1 MTDPDATG
9 AGEPLVADIMVT
21 DVVTARPDMSV
32 KELAELL
39 RERGVGGAPVV
50 DDDGSVVGMV
60 TDGDLMAL
68 DADLHFPHYI
78 QFLDSVIYLE
88 RASKFEERLKKA
100 VAATVR
106 DIMTDEVLT
115 VGPEDP
121 VRKAATLMSDHRI
134 DRVPV
139 EKDGKLVG
147 IVGRHD
153 VLKVLGL

>member
-1 MTDPDATG
+1 MTESDQTAES
-9 AGEPLVADIMVT
+9 EPLVADIMVT

-39 RERGVGGAPVV
+39 REKAVGGAPVV
-50 DDDGSVVGMV
+50 DDDGDLIGMV
-60 TDGDLMAL
+60 TEGDLMAL
-68 DADLHFPHYI
+68 DADLEFPHYI

-106 DIMTDEVLT
+106 DIMTNEVLT
-115 VGPEDP
+115 VRPDDP
-121 VRKAATLMSDHRI
+121 VREAATLMSEHRI
-134 DRVPV
+134 DRIPV
-139 EKDGKLVG
+139 EEDGKLVG
-147 IVGRHD
+147 IVGRHE

>member
-1 MTDPDATG
+1 MTDSDVTG
-9 AGEPLVADIMVT
+9 GGEPLVADIMVT

-115 VGPEDP
+115 VAPDDP
-121 VRKAATLMSDHRI
+121 VRKAATLMSEHKI

>member
-1 MTDPDATG
+1 MTEPDETAG
-9 AGEPLVADIMVT
+9 GEPLVADIMVT

-39 RERGVGGAPVV
+39 RERGVGGVPVV
-50 DDDGSVVGMV
+50 DDDDAIIGMV

-68 DADLHFPHYI
+68 DADLEFPHYI

-106 DIMTDEVLT
+106 DIMTDEVHT
-115 VGPEDP
+115 VRPDDP
-121 VRKAATLMSDHRI
+121 VRKAATLMSEHRI
-134 DRVPV
+134 DRIPV

-147 IVGRHD
+147 IVGRHE

>member
-147 IVGRHD
+147 IIGRHD